1 MSLLN
6 RSSQFD
12 LIAGTNTVGEM
23 GSTTGP
29 LFDLGMS
36 STLQPDS
43 LAEIPTVS
51 LFQDLDGNQGPLF
64 DQGMNSSIHAF
75 SVFNIPV
82 QSGELPYVPN
92 SANGYQSNV
101 SPNASYNANWPN
113 VPFTNFSLPNVSPS
127 PFGGFSGLGSDV
139 FTVGNTLLDIPGE
152 DYPPPSQF
160 QDVNT
165 TPFSQGNAP
174 SFDFGTNS
182 TFQTDSLLNAY
193 QSVVNP
199 EAAYNDPNYPNVG
212 PVNSVL
218 GLSSQDLNT
227 TFDNRGN
234 APLFDNGPN
243 PPFFHEDL
251 LVNMY
256 TSTVNPEASYGNNTP
271 GWPNVG
277 PGTFD
282 LNNEQGPAFDNG
294 VDSTLQTDSL
304 LNIYTSAVNSGTPQ
318 SPFNYNDAN
327 YPNVGPVGPVLGLP
341 SQDLNTT
348 FNTIGN
354 APIFD
359 NGMDS
364 DLHVNLLQNQYT
376 STVNPQSSYGA
387 GQPGGVWP
395 AVQPSPVG
403 GNFADL
409 NINVNSN
416 TPTGY
421 VNPDT
426 GQSY

>member
-1 MSLLN
+1 M
-6 RSSQFD
+6 D
-12 LIAGTNTVGEM
+12 
-23 GSTTGP
+23 
-29 LFDLGMS
+29 
-36 STLQPDS
+36 
-43 LAEIPTVS
+43 
-51 LFQDLDGNQGPLF
+51 
-64 DQGMNSSIHAF
+64 H
-75 SVFNIPV
+75 
-82 QSGELPYVPN
+82 YK
-92 SANGYQSNV
+92 
-101 SPNASYNANWPN
+101 
-113 VPFTNFSLPNVSPS
+113 
-127 PFGGFSGLGSDV
+127 
-139 FTVGNTLLDIPGE
+139 
-152 DYPPPSQF
+152 QF
-160 QDVNT
+160 QDVDT

-251 LVNMY
+251 LINMY

-282 LNNEQGPAFDNG
+282 LNSEQGPAFDNG

-304 LNIYTSAVNSGTPQ
+304 LDIYTSAINSGAPQ

-327 YPNVGPVGPVLGLP
+327 YPNIGPVGPVLGFTCKFIAK
-341 SQDLNTT
+341 S
-348 FNTIGN
+348 I
-354 APIFD
+354 
-359 NGMDS
+359 
-364 DLHVNLLQNQYT
+364 Y
-376 STVNPQSSYGA
+376 
-387 GQPGGVWP
+387 
-395 AVQPSPVG
+395 
-403 GNFADL
+403 
-409 NINVNSN
+409 
-416 TPTGY
+416 
-421 VNPDT
+421 
-426 GQSY
+426 